1 MRTIILA
8 TAIRLLIP
16 VFQIFSI
23 YILFRGHNH
32 PGGGFIGGLIGSIGF
47 IFYVM
52 TYGTKQTLKNY
63 FRLQLK
69 NDNIADLHSRA
80 RHRFHI
86 ARVNSRYRQQ
96 IENEWKWQHRIMRIR
111 PVYIIATGLFLAVTS
126 GVIGFFTAGPYMSAI
141 WSDWQIPIV
150 GKPGTPLLF
159 DAGVY
164 LLVLGIVLKITFV
177 MAEE

>member
-16 VFQIFSI
+16 VFQIFSV

-52 TYGTKQTLKNY
+52 TYGTKHTLKNY
-63 FRLQLK
+63 FRVHLK
-69 NDNIADLHSRA
+69 NDKVADLHSRA

-86 ARVNSRYRQQ
+86 ARVNSRYRQRV
-96 IENEWKWQHRIMRIR
+96 EDEWKWEHRIMRIR
-111 PVYIIATGLFLAVTS
+111 PVYIIATGLFLAATS
-126 GVIGFFTAGPYMSAI
+126 GLIGLFSGNPYMTAI
-141 WSDWQIPIV
+141 WTGLEIPIV
-150 GKPGTPLLF
+150 GKPGTTLLF

-164 LLVLGIVLKITFV
+164 LLVFGIVLKITFV